1 MNLEVSKLIAVLEA
15 ELVAGENLQRNL
27 DCQKE
32 AIVAWDVETLLAH
45 VEARE
50 ICMRGLAELESR
62 RIEALAALPI
72 TPAPSE
78 LSQVIAQTPARE
90 QERLRNLQR
99 RSRKTFMRLRAEDEA
114 LQALKQNLVGHI
126 HEAMNHLAHHDASL
140 YGESGQAATA
150 RCAPGLIY
158 EKA

>member
-27 DCQKE
+27 VCQKE

-50 ICMRGLAELESR
+50 ICVRGLAELESH

-78 LSQVIAQTPARE
+78 LSQVIAQIPARE

-99 RSRKTFMRLRAEDEA
+99 RSRKTFMRLRAEDET
-114 LQALKQNLVGHI
+114 LQALKQNLIGHI
-126 HEAMNHLAHHDASL
+126 HEAMNQLAHQGASV
-140 YGESGQAATA
+140 YGESGQAATS
-150 RCAPGLIY
+150 RCPPGLIY